1 MAKTAERS
9 GRNEPSPKDVGRHL
23 RQVRKQQ
30 GLSRG
35 VVARSAGLTR
45 RELAAYERGRAEV
58 PESDLWCL
66 AGSCGVEVSQ
76 LLPQRES
83 LQINPRPGHDRG

>member
-1 MAKTAERS
+1 MAKTAEQA
-9 GRNEPSPKDVGRHL
+9 GRDQPSPKDVGRHL

-30 GLSRG
+30 GLSRT

-66 AGSCGVEVSQ
+66 AGSCGVDVSD
-76 LLPQRES
+76 LLPRT
-83 LQINPRPGHDRG
+83 RPTAHLT